1 MKLCSYSTHLSLPMS
16 IRLLRVLGAVI
27 LLVVLVHNLSP
38 FTFKSATSIKQ
49 QQQADS
55 SFFEPEQLKS
65 NLLDG
70 CHHVYLDMGTN
81 M

>member
-1 MKLCSYSTHLSLPMS
+1 MS
-16 IRLLRVLGAVI
+16 IRLLRLLGAVF
-27 LLVVLVHNLSP
+27 LLVVLVHNLLP
-38 FTFKSATSIKQ
+38 FTFKSATSIK

>member
-1 MKLCSYSTHLSLPMS
+1 MS
-16 IRLLRVLGAVI
+16 IRLLRLLGAVF
-27 LLVVLVHNLSP
+27 LLVVLVHNLLP
-38 FTFKSATSIKQ
+38 FTFKSATSIKQQ

>member
-1 MKLCSYSTHLSLPMS
+1 MS
-16 IRLLRVLGAVI
+16 IRLLRLLGAVF
-27 LLVVLVHNLSP
+27 LLVVLVHNLLP

-49 QQQADS
+49 QQQAFS
-55 SFFEPEQLKS
+55 EPVQLKS

>member
-16 IRLLRVLGAVI
+16 IRLLRLLGAVF
-27 LLVVLVHNLSP
+27 LLVVLVHNLLP

-49 QQQADS
+49 QQADS
-55 SFFEPEQLKS
+55 PFFEPEQLKS